1 MDFSVQS
8 LHTMES
14 ELSAELR
21 TVLKT
26 AKVTSTM
33 ELIENSLMRLSKN
46 CLTDI
51 TLRLVSLYE
60 KNLNTCKSA
69 AVKIDQLKTEQI
81 ENQKKLMEIQDIKL
95 TLFNRLS
102 KRS

>member
-1 MDFSVQS
+1 
-8 LHTMES
+8 MES
-14 ELSAELR
+14 ELSEELR

-33 ELIENSLMRLSKN
+33 ELNENSLMKLSKN

-81 ENQKKLMEIQDIKL
+81 ENQKKLMEIKDMKIDSVQQAVKTEL
-95 TLFNRLS
+95 
-102 KRS
+102 

>member
-1 MDFSVQS
+1 
-8 LHTMES
+8 MES
-14 ELSAELR
+14 ELSEELR

-33 ELIENSLMRLSKN
+33 ELNENSLMKLSKN

-60 KNLNTCKSA
+60 KNLNSCKSA

-81 ENQKKLMEIQDIKL
+81 ENQKKLEKQ
-95 TLFNRLS
+95 NGN
-102 KRS
+102 

>member
-1 MDFSVQS
+1 
-8 LHTMES
+8 MES
-14 ELSAELR
+14 ELSEELR

-33 ELIENSLMRLSKN
+33 ELNENSLMKLSKN
-46 CLTDI
+46 CLTAI

-81 ENQKKLMEIQDIKL
+81 ENQKKLMEIKDMKIDSVQQAVKTEL
-95 TLFNRLS
+95 
-102 KRS
+102 